1 MRRLIWVLLI
11 LGGTL
16 PAALAVLMIDLG
28 ALSGLARN
36 PEGPELMEDG
46 YVVLALGAL
55 ALAAGS
61 SPAATGASSTARQA
75 ELSA

>member
-1 MRRLIWVLLI
+1 LIWVLLI

-16 PAALAVLMIDLG
+16 TAALALLMIGLG
-28 ALSGLARN
+28 ALGGLARN
-36 PEGPELMEDG
+36 PPGAELMEDG
-46 YVVLALGAL
+46 YVVLAFGAL

-75 ELSA
+75 ELPA